1 MFLFGDINTS
11 SLVDS
16 DVEIRMILKL
26 IDGDHLQSTAT
37 RMHRVNTSHYCC
49 LVDYFYLNSEMIIS
63 LTACVAVIDPGWWYP
78 YSDTL
83 RLDTFTIWAY
93 VGFL

>member
-1 MFLFGDINTS
+1 MCVLTITIKKDKNLLPLRAKSQIVVLGNHEDPVCVKTQRF
-11 SLVDS
+11 
-16 DVEIRMILKL
+16 LKL

-63 LTACVAVIDPGWWYP
+63 LTACVAVIDP
-78 YSDTL
+78 
-83 RLDTFTIWAY
+83 
-93 VGFL
+93 